1 MTYFEKWRCFALE
14 SLAVHGLWSW
24 SVGEIVGLLW
34 NRPKQMSS
42 ISKFLLHKS
51 LEGKKATYLAFA
63 NFLANKAFCPRPA
76 AAPFVVIPGTILADI
91 NRSVSHT
98 AFLWH
103 DPKIRDRD
111 RHKYNSQG
119 CAHIPLYAFSPHT
132 CHIHPPDTQNP
143 SFRPSITPSY

>member
-1 MTYFEKWRCFALE
+1 
-14 SLAVHGLWSW
+14 
-24 SVGEIVGLLW
+24 
-34 NRPKQMSS
+34 MSS

-132 CHIHPPDTQNP
+132 CHIHPPDTQTHP
-143 SFRPSITPSY
+143 SAHQLPPLTRIQSKDRRTYSSTLPTVSQV